1 MAMKWVSVM
10 TTGIVVVLSL
20 SFPYSGAMGADYP
33 RKPVKI
39 VVSVDVGGGEDIE
52 ARALAPAIQKH
63 LGVNVTVEP
72 QPGAGGKICF
82 EKFMKTE
89 PDGYT
94 VLYNTF
100 PKSVILEVAGK
111 VNFRTREYVPVFG
124 FSRPYNGLSVN
135 VETWKTFDEFLKA
148 AKAKPLAGGLP
159 GRLTI
164 AHLAGLLAADEL
176 GIKVNWVP
184 YEGSAGSL
192 AAVAGKHI
200 DFTIG
205 MIPTTTPLVQAGK
218 IRNIAIFADKRDP
231 FFPDVPTPK
240 EMGYTMPA
248 IPGIRGMFVPPKTP
262 PAIVKALE
270 EACSKAIKDP
280 TLIEWAK
287 KRSVTLQPVSSQ
299 EFGKEVAEAYTE
311 VERFQAVLKESGL

>member
-1 MAMKWVSVM
+1 MGMRWRVSVA
-10 TTGIVVVLSL
+10 GIVIGLSL
-20 SFPYSGAMGADYP
+20 TLACSGAMAADYP
-33 RKPVKI
+33 RKPVRMI
-39 VVSVDVGGGEDIE
+39 VSVDVGGGEDIE
-52 ARALAPAIQKH
+52 GRALAAAIQKQ
-63 LGVNVTVEP
+63 LGVNVVLEN

-100 PKSVILEVAGK
+100 PKSVILEVAGR
-111 VNFRTREYVPVFG
+111 VNFKTREYVPVFG
-124 FSRPYNGLSVN
+124 FSRPYNGLSVSA
-135 VETWKTFDEFLKA
+135 ETWKTFDEFVKA
-148 AKAKPLAGGLP
+148 AKAKTLAGGLP

-218 IRNIAIFADKRDP
+218 IRNIAVFADKRDP

-240 EMGYTMPA
+240 EMGYNMPA

-262 PAIVKALE
+262 AAIVKALE

-280 TLIEWAK
+280 ALNDWAK
-287 KRSVTLQPVSSQ
+287 KRSITLTAVNSQ
-299 EFGKEVAEAYTE
+299 EFGKDVAEAYAG
-311 VERFQAVLKESGL
+311 VERFQSVLRESSL

>member
-1 MAMKWVSVM
+1 MAMKWVKVLA
-10 TTGIVVVLSL
+10 TGIVIGFSLSL
-20 SFPYSGAMGADYP
+20 ACSGAMGADYP
-33 RKPVKI
+33 KKPVKI

-72 QPGAGGKICF
+72 QPGAGGKIAF

-94 VLYNTF
+94 VLYLTF
-100 PKSVILEVAGK
+100 PKSVVLEVASK
-111 VNFRTREYVPVFG
+111 VNFKTKEYTPVFG

-135 VETWKTFDEFLKA
+135 AETWKTFGEFLKA
-148 AKAKPLAGGLP
+148 AKAKTMAGGLP

-164 AHLAGLLAADEL
+164 AHLAGLLASEEL

-218 IRNIAIFADKRDP
+218 IRNIAVFADKRDP

-240 EMGYTMPA
+240 ELGYDMPP
-248 IPGIRGMFVPPKTP
+248 IPGIRGMFFPPKTP
-262 PAIVKALE
+262 PAIVKVLE
-270 EACSKAIKDP
+270 EACSKAIQDP
-280 TLIEWAK
+280 ALIEWAK

-299 EFGKEVAEAYTE
+299 EFSKEVAEAYPR
-311 VERFQAVLKESGL
+311 VERFQPVLRESNL